1 MRVELTVLGSGT
13 SLGVP
18 TIGCRCPVCLSSNPR
33 DKRTRPSILLRY
45 NNHTVMIDTGPD
57 FRTQALRASIDRL
70 DAVLYTHA
78 HADHILGLDDTR
90 AFTLQQGVVIPIYGN
105 RQAIA
110 GIHRVFQYIFDGN
123 YPYGGVALLEEHVIT
138 GPLKLF
144 GLEVIPIPVIHGR
157 LEVLGFRFGP
167 VAYLTD
173 FNHLPESSLDLLR
186 GLDVVIM
193 DALRHEPHPAHL
205 TVEQALRQVERI
217 QPRQAFFTHIAHD
230 LGHEET
236 NASLPD
242 HVRLCYDG
250 MQVEFETESV
260 PGSSAVRKGTR

>member
-18 TIGCRCPVCLSSNPR
+18 TIGCRCRVCLSPDSR

-45 NNHTVMIDTGPD
+45 NGRTVIVDTGPD
-57 FRTQALRASIDRL
+57 FRFQALRAGLDRL

-90 AFTLQQGVVIPIYGN
+90 AFTLQQGVIIPIYGN
-105 RQAIA
+105 RPAIA
-110 GIHRVFQYIFDGN
+110 GIRRVFQYIFDGN
-123 YPYGGVALLEEHVIT
+123 YPYGGVALLEDHVIT

-144 GLEVIPIPVIHGR
+144 GLEVIPIPVIHGHMP
-157 LEVLGFRFGP
+157 VLGFRFGR

-173 FNHLPESSLDLLR
+173 FNRIPEPSWDLLR
-186 GLDVVIM
+186 GLDVLFI
-193 DALRHEPHPAHL
+193 DALRYEAHPAHL
-205 TVEQALRQVERI
+205 TVEQALRQVEKI
-217 QPRQAFFTHIAHD
+217 QPRQAFFTHMAHD

-236 NASLPD
+236 NASLPEQ
-242 HVRLCYDG
+242 VRLCYDG
-250 MQVEFETESV
+250 MQLEFETDPAPREPVQS
-260 PGSSAVRKGTR
+260 GTG